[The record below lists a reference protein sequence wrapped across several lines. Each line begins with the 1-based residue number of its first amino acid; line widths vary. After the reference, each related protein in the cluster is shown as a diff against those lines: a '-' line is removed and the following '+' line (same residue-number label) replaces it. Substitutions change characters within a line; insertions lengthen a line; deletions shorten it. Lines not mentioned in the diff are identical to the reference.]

1 MTTFTTDWFSYAIP
15 NFHAIKTH
23 LKSVSSILEIG
34 VFEGRST
41 CWMLEHML
49 DPTGTIV
56 SVDPFVDDEIDPFTT
71 DSVELSPHYNA
82 NRLAR
87 WKSNVNEIAGS
98 GQTVD
103 LRLGRS
109 YQELS
114 RLITEHHKFD
124 FIYVDGNHAS
134 ATVLSDAC
142 ACFGMLKVGGI
153 MLFDDY
159 LWDHV
164 PNWLDRPKMSID
176 SFVNMYQPWSQQLFA
191 NYQLAVQRVR

>member
-1 MTTFTTDWFSYAIP
+1 MTTFSTDWFSYAIS
-15 NFHAIKTH
+15 NFQAIKTH
-23 LKSVSSILEIG
+23 LKSVPSILEIG

-49 DPTGTIV
+49 DQDGKLV
-56 SVDPFVDDEIDPFTT
+56 SVDPFVDDEIDPFTF
-71 DSVELSPHYNA
+71 DSVMSSPHYNA
-82 NRLAR
+82 ERLAR
-87 WKSNVNEIAGS
+87 WRSNVKELTGPN
-98 GQTVD
+98 QTVD

-114 RLITEHHKFD
+114 RLITEQHKFD

-142 ACFGMLKVGGI
+142 ACFGMLKVGGV

-164 PNWLDRPKMSID
+164 PGWLDRPKMSID
-176 SFVNMYQPWSQQLFA
+176 SFVNMYQPYSRQLFA
-191 NYQLAVQRVR
+191 NYQLAIQRTR